1 MMLHLYS
8 YIHHHSVLFNSILTA
23 VCTIGTS
30 EVEHVLATQTLVQ
43 AKAKNMRVHVEGALQ
58 SGVSSKDVVLHII
71 GVIGTAGG
79 KCVIL
84 DAYLPND
91 FQLILFVLIEPSP
104 FLSPICSLT
113 LTLS

>member
-1 MMLHLYS
+1 MNDAPS
-8 YIHHHSVLFNSILTA
+8 IFIIILFSSNPNPNPNSTLTA

-58 SGVSSKDVVLHII
+58 PGVSSKDVVLHII

-79 KCVIL
+79 TCVIL
-84 DAYLPND
+84 DAFLPYD
-91 FQLILFVLIEPSP
+91 FQLMILVLIEL
-104 FLSPICSLT
+104 FPISHHLIV
-113 LTLS
+113 L